1 MDRIIGGCAKEGNLC
16 LVCGRELPAPVGLAV
31 RAYCSA
37 ECRANRRRVIGRSKR
52 KPASLPC
59 VVCGASISQNLGSG
73 GRVKE
78 LCSQPCKTVWKRAR
92 EGKQQKPSTVP
103 CLVCGSQIPQAVIS
117 RGRTVTLCSKECRL
131 SRNRSR
137 QKACLGKKQSCGR
150 CGIEFFSRWE
160 KLFCS
165 RPCQHNGRGDI
176 HGDSIPCEGCK
187 KLFKKSRRRTKFCSR
202 ACAKPAAVFRC
213 LNCEV
218 EFKKK
223 IYESGAYSCQS
234 KYCSRDCAFKARRLK
249 KKCAER
255 PLEIANKLATWF
267 LSWGDDCWPAIKKCQ
282 GCGLVRRWAKD
293 APRPPDCCQK
303 CARQRQGRRCS
314 SCEVT
319 MPWSATR
326 RVCDNCRDAN
336 LRESRRKSKS
346 KYGRNHRQ
354 RTRSRGAPYT
364 AIRNSSI
371 YERDNW
377 ECQICCRPLEKVW
390 KRVQRGDRPSPRART
405 VDHVIPLARGKDSPG
420 HVWHNLIA
428 CCHECNSA
436 KCDKDPTGWACP
448 LPRSS
453 DSFAIP

>member
-1 MDRIIGGCAKEGNLC
+1 MVKRGTHACAGCGCNVPQKVGVPGRVRKWCPDCDPGGRYTKADTVACKSCGVTVQQEAGSGRRLKYCSDKCRRAEDNRASGSHDC
-16 LVCGRELPAPVGLAV
+16 VCGTCGKQFRGYKNK
-31 RAYCSA
+31 RFCSERCRWPFRRGDRG
-37 ECRANRRRVIGRSKR
+37 ECQH
-52 KPASLPC
+52 
-59 VVCGASISQNLGSG
+59 CGAEFAKKKKSQRFCCFECNTADAAKTPRGPAAEVYTCMNCAEPFQRKRYSSGSIS
-73 GRVKE
+73 
-78 LCSQPCKTVWKRAR
+78 
-92 EGKQQKPSTVP
+92 
-103 CLVCGSQIPQAVIS
+103 CG
-117 RGRTVTLCSKECRL
+117 T
-131 SRNRSR
+131 
-137 QKACLGKKQSCGR
+137 
-150 CGIEFFSRWE
+150 
-160 KLFCS
+160 
-165 RPCQHNGRGDI
+165 
-176 HGDSIPCEGCK
+176 
-187 KLFKKSRRRTKFCSR
+187 
-202 ACAKPAAVFRC
+202 
-213 LNCEV
+213 
-218 EFKKK
+218 
-223 IYESGAYSCQS
+223 

-267 LSWGDDCWPAIKKCQ
+267 LSWGADCWPAIKKCRD
-282 GCGLVRRWAKD
+282 CGLVRRWAKD

-314 SCEVT
+314 SCGVT

-364 AIRNSSI
+364 PIRNSSI

-390 KRVQRGDRPSPRART
+390 KRVRRGDRPSPRART